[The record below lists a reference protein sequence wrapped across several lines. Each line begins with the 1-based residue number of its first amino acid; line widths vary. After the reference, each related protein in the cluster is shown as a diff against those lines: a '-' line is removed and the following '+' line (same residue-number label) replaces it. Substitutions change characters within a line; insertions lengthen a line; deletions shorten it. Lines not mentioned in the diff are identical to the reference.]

1 MNVAQVVPD
10 KPKLSL
16 ASVRRGPIR
25 CSIRVLLYGVEG
37 VGKSTFAAGA
47 PAPIFLGLE
56 SGTMALDVARL
67 PEPRSWGEAIEGI
80 SLLERE
86 KHEYKTL
93 VIDPVSWLEP
103 LCWAHLCAANSW
115 KSIEDPG
122 YGKGYTAA
130 LDEWR
135 AFVAQLERLWKNG
148 MNVILVGHANVRT
161 FQNPEGPAYDRYELA
176 MHQKTAGLLKQW
188 SDYVLFARHET
199 FVKPDAATKK
209 FKGLSSGARI
219 VHTQWNAAYD
229 AKTRGRLP
237 AEIPLSWTDF
247 IESVD
252 LESKRG
258 EELAARVEELIA
270 ILDDKKI
277 EAAARKYLHEHKADS
292 DRIAELVNRLEVK
305 AGEKEQSK

>member
-10 KPKLSL
+10 KPKFSL

-25 CSIRVLLYGVEG
+25 CAIRVLAYGVEG

-47 PAPIFLGLE
+47 PNPIFLGLE
-56 SGTMALDVARL
+56 GGTMALDVARL
-67 PEPRSWGEAIEGI
+67 PEPRTWADAVDGV

-86 KHEYKTL
+86 KHDYKTL

-103 LCWAHLCAANSW
+103 LCWAHLCTSNSW
-115 KSIEDPG
+115 KSIEEPG
-122 YGKGYTAA
+122 FGKGYTAA

-148 MNVILVGHANVRT
+148 MNVVLVGHANVRT

-188 SDYVLFARHET
+188 SDYVLFARHEA
-199 FVKPDAATKK
+199 FVKQDTATKK
-209 FKGLSSGARI
+209 FKGFSDGKRI

-229 AKTRGRLP
+229 AKTRGKLP
-237 AEIPLSWTDF
+237 PELPLSWADF
-247 IESVD
+247 VEAIDS
-252 LESKRG
+252 ESKRG

-270 ILDDKKI
+270 LIDDDKIAKP
-277 EAAARKYLHEHKADS
+277 ARKYLHDHKADS
-292 DRIAELVNRLEVK
+292 DRIAELVNRLEIK
-305 AGEKEQSK
+305 ANEKEQSK